1 MRRMNATQW
10 TAAAVTGAVFA
21 ISAAVLLRIFPED
34 FYLDNGKRM
43 LMFVLAALLAP
54 PTVLLVRR
62 VARLLHAD
70 PTAFLYAANTGA
82 VLFDSIAT
90 GFAPQFYGH
99 RGPAAHV
106 VLAVIV
112 FGLAAI
118 FLTDQFFPSTEKET
132 K

>member
-1 MRRMNATQW
+1 MSRMSAAQW
-10 TAAAVTGAVFA
+10 TAAPVTGVVFA
-21 ISAAVLLRIFPED
+21 ISAAVLLRLFPED
-34 FYLDNGKRM
+34 FYLDNGKRV
-43 LMFVLAALLAP
+43 LLFVLAALLAP

-62 VARLLHAD
+62 VARLLRAD
-70 PTAFLYAANTGA
+70 PTSFLYTANTGA
-82 VLFDSIAT
+82 VLFDSITT

-118 FLTDQFFPSTEKET
+118 FLTDYFFPSNDKEAT
-132 K
+132 